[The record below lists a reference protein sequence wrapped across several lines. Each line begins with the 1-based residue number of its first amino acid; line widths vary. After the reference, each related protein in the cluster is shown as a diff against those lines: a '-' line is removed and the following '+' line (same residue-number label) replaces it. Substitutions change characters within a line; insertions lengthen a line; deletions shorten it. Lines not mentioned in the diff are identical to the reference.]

1 MTAVDVTSLRRL
13 EADPDEAAAVART
26 EYERFGAVVDRLAD
40 DDWSRPTDCTGW
52 EVRHVVAH
60 VLGATE
66 ANAHPVEMVRQLRQA
81 RRGTAFDVDPISE
94 AQLRTREHLHPS
106 VLRTRFHHAVPGAV
120 ARRRR
125 WLGPLGRVTFRVGAP
140 IDEVWRVDHLMG
152 TIYTRDTW
160 MHRIDVCRA
169 TGLPLQLTADHDGRV
184 VADLVAD
191 WARRHGRPFR
201 LTLTGPA
208 GGDYARAGDAPGEPL
223 QLDAVEFG
231 RVLSGRAPGAGLL
244 ATRVP
249 F

>member
-1 MTAVDVTSLRRL
+1 MTAIDVATVRRL
-13 EADPDEAAAVART
+13 EADPEEAAAVART
-26 EYERFGAVVDRLAD
+26 EYERFGALVDKLAD
-40 DDWSRPTDCTGW
+40 HDWSRPTDCTGW

-81 RRGTAFDVDPISE
+81 RRGTAFDVDPISA
-94 AQLRTREHLHPS
+94 AQLRTREHLHPA
-106 VLRTRFHHAVPGAV
+106 VLRARFHQAVPGAV
-120 ARRRR
+120 AWRRR
-125 WLGPLGRVTFRVGAP
+125 WSGPLGRVTFRVGAP
-140 IDEVWRVDHLMG
+140 IDEVWRVQHLMG

-160 MHRIDVCRA
+160 MHRVDVCRA
-169 TGLPLQLTADHDGRV
+169 TGVPMHLTGDHDGRI

-208 GGDYARAGDAPGEPL
+208 GGGYVRTGDTPGEPL
-223 QLDAVEFG
+223 RLDAVEFG
-231 RVLSGRAPGAGLL
+231 RVLSGRAPGAGPL